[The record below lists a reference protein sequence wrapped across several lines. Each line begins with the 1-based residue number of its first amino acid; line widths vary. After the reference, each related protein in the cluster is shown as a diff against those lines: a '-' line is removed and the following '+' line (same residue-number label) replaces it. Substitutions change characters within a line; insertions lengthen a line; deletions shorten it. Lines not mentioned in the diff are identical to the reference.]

1 MQKNNTTMWIWGI
14 IIVIIVAL
22 GIWWYSASMSSN
34 PTDIATSTSTTA
46 TTTGTGT
53 GTTGTGTTVTQGVPT
68 TNRSSDSV
76 VAVAESIPGATT
88 FASWLQ
94 STGAAAK
101 ITGKGPYTIFV
112 PTDGSVSQLPAGTF
126 TNLSAAAKLR
136 FVEYAIVS
144 GKAIDAG
151 AQNQIA
157 GTIQALSG
165 DSLNF
170 SYGTNKIPMVNSSIV
185 ITEYKASNGIVY
197 LIDSPLLP
205 PKK

>member
-1 MQKNNTTMWIWGI
+1 MWIGI
-14 IIVIIVAL
+14 IAVVVIIAL
-22 GIWWYSASMSSN
+22 GIWWYAASSAGNSTM
-34 PTDIATSTSTTA
+34 ATSTDVTA
-46 TTTGTGT
+46 SSTGTGA
-53 GTTGTGTTVTQGVPT
+53 GTGGGATQGVPT
-68 TNRSSDSV
+68 TDRSSESV

-101 ITGKGPYTIFV
+101 VTGKGPYTIFV

-126 TNLSAAAKLR
+126 TNLSAAGKLR

-151 AQNQIA
+151 AQNQVA
-157 GTIQALSG
+157 GTIQAMSG

-170 SYGTNKIPMVNSSIV
+170 SYGTNKIPLVNSSIV

-205 PKK
+205 PVTQ

>member
-1 MQKNNTTMWIWGI
+1 MQKSNTGLWVGI
-14 IIVIIVAL
+14 IVVVIVVLL
-22 GIWWYSASMSSN
+22 GIWWYSASMSN
-34 PTDIATSTSTTA
+34 PSDMASSTDMTA
-46 TTTGTGT
+46 TTTDMTA
-53 GTTGTGTTVTQGVPT
+53 TQGVPT
-68 TNRSSDSV
+68 TDLSSESV
-76 VAVAESIPGATT
+76 VTVAENIPGAAT

-101 ITGKGPYTIFV
+101 ITGAGPYTIFV

-126 TNLSAAAKLR
+126 NNLSAAGQLR

-144 GKAIDAG
+144 GQGIDAG

-157 GTIQALSG
+157 GTIQAMSG

-170 SYGTNKIPMVNSSIV
+170 SYGSDKIPMVNSSIV

-205 PKK
+205 PATTQ